1 MCEYC
6 KGGVVTIG
14 KTSAETLSIRT
25 STDGTRVLETEC
37 DPCPQYASCGLHH
50 VPSRA
55 VYLINFCPMCGRD
68 LRIRTEDNNEI

>member
-6 KGGVVTIG
+6 KGGVVMMG
-14 KTSAETLSIRT
+14 KTTAETLSIQT
-25 STDGTRVLETEC
+25 STNGVRVLMTEC
-37 DPCPQYASCGLHH
+37 DPCPQHAFCGFHH

-68 LRIRTEDNNEI
+68 LRKDLKTEDV